1 MAETSNRQSLVS
13 VLKACTLPLSVFF
26 GLLIGGFAGALFGVA
41 GMGAAV
47 GVGVGIGV
55 GVGLT
60 AIYAVRFFES
70 EG

>member
-1 MAETSNRQSLVS
+1 MTKPADQRSIIP

-26 GLLIGGFAGALFGVA
+26 GFVVGGFVGALFGVA

-47 GVGVGIGV
+47 GVGIGLGV

-60 AIYAVRFFES
+60 AIYAVIFFES
-70 EG
+70 ER